1 MTYGGPQ
8 LLPKGNDVG
17 MLDSIKGMFKKNE
30 KQVDQGIDRG
40 ETMAHGKL
48 DDRIGA
54 DRIDTAGDHA
64 HDAADKLGES

>member
-1 MTYGGPQ
+1 M
-8 LLPKGNDVG
+8 VG
-17 MLDSIKGMFKKNE
+17 RNCYQRGTTVGLMDSIKGMFKKNE

-54 DRIDTAGDHA
+54 DKIDTAGEHA
-64 HDAADKLGES
+64 HDAADKLGEG

>member
-1 MTYGGPQ
+1 M
-8 LLPKGNDVG
+8 
-17 MLDSIKGMFKKNE
+17 DSIKGMFKKNE

-54 DRIDTAGDHA
+54 DKIDTAGEHA
-64 HDAADKLGES
+64 HDAADKLGEG